1 MARKGVNAI
10 NTWKLRAVKRP
21 GAGCHIFRSE
31 VVAAIS
37 GNSPTLDVN
46 IPRNLGCARRQQ
58 RILIQTKCCCDELSV
73 SENLVSRHVLRR
85 WHSSGLFQQRKINHR
100 GCIAH
105 GSGVSVPVPHSA
117 DVASRIEQSYVLN
130 PSLFQRRTSYETR
143 EPGTNDCDSDVIVHG
158 FTFNDRCVRVVG
170 DSRKPTGR
178 LEVLVVT
185 IRAQPLISLE
195 QIPLT

>member
-1 MARKGVNAI
+1 M
-10 NTWKLRAVKRP
+10 KRP
-21 GAGCHIFRSE
+21 GAGCYIFRSE
-31 VVAAIS
+31 VVAAV
-37 GNSPTLDVN
+37 GGDSPTLDVS
-46 IPRNLGCARRQQ
+46 IPRHLGCACGQQ
-58 RILIQTKCCCDELSV
+58 RILVQTKCCCDALSV
-73 SENLVSRHVLRR
+73 SENLMSRHVLRR

-100 GCIAH
+100 SCIAH

-170 DSRKPTGR
+170 DSLKSAGR
-178 LEVLVVT
+178 LYVLVVA
-185 IRAQPLISLE
+185 ICAQPLISLE